1 MAELVRTNDHGVIAV
16 VEGLLD
22 GSNIPYYVADR
33 DISSIAGTINAI
45 QARIMVPDD
54 YEERAREALTDADV
68 GDWLL

>member
-1 MAELVRTNDHGVIAV
+1 VAELVRTNDHGVIAV

-22 GSNIPYYVADR
+22 GSSIPYYVADR